1 MLATDAVDVIRYRA
15 AQNPRTPISV
25 LQRLSNDGNK
35 LLRIAV
41 ASNIR
46 TPLEILMKLSG
57 DTDDEV
63 RLAVAKNPKASPEIL
78 GQLSDDLLALL
89 YPYGTPSIGARVFP
103 DADVPLTVHSV
114 AGTKVTFVNAAL
126 TTMPPLTL
134 SPVKTAFGEA
144 VFTALLGLGKKP
156 SDTNSF
162 FTTAAA
168 SYTAGG
174 PDPTGIVGVQ
184 YAATFGSLNILDTL
198 DGWTVTPEIQLEPV
212 TTDLLGTVDYTVSG
226 VTCTATCTP
235 LGLTES
241 QLLGA
246 LPIAKDRGSSLKG
259 AADLVIT
266 GAGGLTVTLKNA
278 TMLRGPLQ
286 WGNTTLR
293 AGDVAFTAHRAF
305 SQGTPGAA
313 HRAFTNG
320 APGAVF
326 SVEMAA

>member
-1 MLATDAVDVIRYRA
+1 MAINRTNILRGPGTVIYNTGNDAQTIFDASGITADVETSTGDVPSSVSGTLDRFKTDQVGTIRF
-15 AQNPRTPISV
+15 TPC
-25 LQRLSNDGNK
+25 
-35 LLRIAV
+35 
-41 ASNIR
+41 
-46 TPLEILMKLSG
+46 
-57 DTDDEV
+57 
-63 RLAVAKNPKASPEIL
+63 
-78 GQLSDDLLALL
+78 GQLSAELLELL
-89 YPYGTPSIGARVFP
+89 YPYGTPTIGARVFP
-103 DADVPLTVHSV
+103 DTDVPLTVHSV

-156 SDTNSF
+156 SDASSF
-162 FTTAAA
+162 FTAAA
-168 SYTAGG
+168 AAYTAGG

-184 YAATFGSLNILDTL
+184 YAATFGSLSILDTL

-235 LGLTES
+235 LGLTEA

-246 LPIAKDRGSSLKG
+246 LPLAKNRGASLAG
-259 AADLVIT
+259 ADDLVIT

-278 TMLRGPLQ
+278 TMMRGPLQ

-293 AGDVAFTAHRAF
+293 AGEVQFTAHR
-305 SQGTPGAA
+305 S
-313 HRAFTNG
+313 FTDG
-320 APGAVF
+320 APGPVF
-326 SVEMAA
+326 SVEMTPSS

>member
-1 MLATDAVDVIRYRA
+1 MESSSQEIPSSVSGAIDTIKTDQVGTIRL
-15 AQNPRTPISV
+15 TPC
-25 LQRLSNDGNK
+25 
-35 LLRIAV
+35 
-41 ASNIR
+41 
-46 TPLEILMKLSG
+46 
-57 DTDDEV
+57 
-63 RLAVAKNPKASPEIL
+63 

-89 YPYGTPSIGARVFP
+89 YPYGTPTIGARVFP

-126 TTMPPLTL
+126 TTMPPLLL

-156 SDTNSF
+156 SDANSF

-168 SYTAGG
+168 AYASGG

-184 YAATFGSLNILDTL
+184 YSATFGSLNILDTL

-235 LGLTES
+235 LGLTEA

-246 LPIAKDRGSSLKG
+246 LPITKDRGTSLKG

-293 AGDVAFTAHRAF
+293 AGEVQFT
-305 SQGTPGAA
+305 A

>member
-1 MLATDAVDVIRYRA
+1 MAINRTNILRGPGTVIFNTGNDAQTIFDATGITADVESSSQEIPSSVSGAIDTIKTDQVGTIRL
-15 AQNPRTPISV
+15 TPC
-25 LQRLSNDGNK
+25 
-35 LLRIAV
+35 
-41 ASNIR
+41 
-46 TPLEILMKLSG
+46 
-57 DTDDEV
+57 
-63 RLAVAKNPKASPEIL
+63 

-246 LPIAKDRGSSLKG
+246 LPIAKDRGTSLKG

-293 AGDVAFTAHRAF
+293 AGEVAFTAHRAF
-305 SQGTPGAA
+305 SQGTPGA
-313 HRAFTNG
+313 
-320 APGAVF
+320 VF
-326 SVEMAA
+326 SVAMTPASSS

>member
-1 MLATDAVDVIRYRA
+1 MAINRTNILRGPGTVIYNTGNDAQTIFDATGITADVESSSQEIPSSVSGAIDTIKTDQVGTIRL
-15 AQNPRTPISV
+15 TPC
-25 LQRLSNDGNK
+25 
-35 LLRIAV
+35 
-41 ASNIR
+41 
-46 TPLEILMKLSG
+46 
-57 DTDDEV
+57 
-63 RLAVAKNPKASPEIL
+63 

-103 DADVPLTVHSV
+103 DADVPITVHSV

-156 SDTNSF
+156 SDASSF
-162 FTTAAA
+162 FTTAAV

-293 AGDVAFTAHRAF
+293 AGEVQFT
-305 SQGTPGAA
+305 A

>member
-1 MLATDAVDVIRYRA
+1 MAITRTNILRGPGTVIYNTGNDAQTIFDATGITADVESSSQEIPSSVSGAIDTIKTDQVGTIRL
-15 AQNPRTPISV
+15 TPC
-25 LQRLSNDGNK
+25 
-35 LLRIAV
+35 
-41 ASNIR
+41 
-46 TPLEILMKLSG
+46 
-57 DTDDEV
+57 
-63 RLAVAKNPKASPEIL
+63 

-89 YPYGTPSIGARVFP
+89 YPYGTPTIGARVFP

-156 SDTNSF
+156 SDANSF

-168 SYTAGG
+168 AYASGG

-184 YAATFGSLNILDTL
+184 YSATFGSLNILDTL

-246 LPIAKDRGSSLKG
+246 LPIAKDRGTSLKG

-293 AGDVAFTAHRAF
+293 AGEVQFT
-305 SQGTPGAA
+305 A

>member
-1 MLATDAVDVIRYRA
+1 MAINRTNILRGPGTVIYNTGNDAQTIFDATGITADVESSSQEIPSSVSGAIDTIKTDQVGTIRL
-15 AQNPRTPISV
+15 TPC
-25 LQRLSNDGNK
+25 
-35 LLRIAV
+35 
-41 ASNIR
+41 
-46 TPLEILMKLSG
+46 
-57 DTDDEV
+57 
-63 RLAVAKNPKASPEIL
+63 

-89 YPYGTPSIGARVFP
+89 YPYGTPTIGARVFP

-144 VFTALLGLGKKP
+144 VFKALLGLGKKP
-156 SDTNSF
+156 SDASSF

-168 SYTAGG
+168 AYASGG

-235 LGLTES
+235 LGLTEA

-246 LPIAKDRGSSLKG
+246 LPIAKDRGTSLKG

-293 AGDVAFTAHRAF
+293 AGEVQFT
-305 SQGTPGAA
+305 A

>member
-1 MLATDAVDVIRYRA
+1 MAINRTNILRGPGTVIYNTGDDAQTIFDATGITADVESSSQEISSSVSGAIDTIKTDQVGTIRL
-15 AQNPRTPISV
+15 TPC
-25 LQRLSNDGNK
+25 
-35 LLRIAV
+35 
-41 ASNIR
+41 
-46 TPLEILMKLSG
+46 
-57 DTDDEV
+57 
-63 RLAVAKNPKASPEIL
+63 
-78 GQLSDDLLALL
+78 GQLSADLLALL

-126 TTMPPLTL
+126 TRMPPLTL

-156 SDTNSF
+156 SDANSF

-293 AGDVAFTAHRAF
+293 AGEVQFTAHRAF
-305 SQGTPGAA
+305 TD
-313 HRAFTNG
+313 G

>member
-1 MLATDAVDVIRYRA
+1 MAIYRTNILRGPGTVIFSTGNDAQTIFDATGITADVESSSQEIPSSVSGAIDTIKTDQVGTIRL
-15 AQNPRTPISV
+15 TPC
-25 LQRLSNDGNK
+25 
-35 LLRIAV
+35 
-41 ASNIR
+41 
-46 TPLEILMKLSG
+46 
-57 DTDDEV
+57 
-63 RLAVAKNPKASPEIL
+63 

-89 YPYGTPSIGARVFP
+89 YPYGTPTIGARVFP

-156 SDTNSF
+156 SDANSF

-168 SYTAGG
+168 AYASGG

-184 YAATFGSLNILDTL
+184 YSATFGSLNILDTL

-235 LGLTES
+235 LGLTEA

-246 LPIAKDRGSSLKG
+246 LPITKDRGTSLKG

-293 AGDVAFTAHRAF
+293 AGEVAFTAHRAF
-305 SQGTPGAA
+305 SQGTPGA
-313 HRAFTNG
+313 
-320 APGAVF
+320 VF
-326 SVEMAA
+326 SVAMTPASSS

>member
-1 MLATDAVDVIRYRA
+1 MAITRTNILRGPGTVIFNTGNDAQTIFDATGITADVESSSQEIPSSVSGAIDTIKTDQVGTIRL
-15 AQNPRTPISV
+15 TPC
-25 LQRLSNDGNK
+25 
-35 LLRIAV
+35 
-41 ASNIR
+41 
-46 TPLEILMKLSG
+46 
-57 DTDDEV
+57 
-63 RLAVAKNPKASPEIL
+63 

-89 YPYGTPSIGARVFP
+89 YPYGTPTIGARVFP

-126 TTMPPLTL
+126 TTMPPLQL

-144 VFTALLGLGKKP
+144 VFTSLLGLGKKP

-168 SYTAGG
+168 AYASGG

-184 YAATFGSLNILDTL
+184 YSATFGSLNILDTL

-235 LGLTES
+235 LGLTEA

-246 LPIAKDRGSSLKG
+246 LPITKDRGTSLKG

-293 AGDVAFTAHRAF
+293 AGEVQFT
-305 SQGTPGAA
+305 A

>member
-1 MLATDAVDVIRYRA
+1 MAINRTNILRGPGTVIFNTGNDAQTIFDATGITADVESSSQEIPSSVSGAIDTIKTDQVGTIRL
-15 AQNPRTPISV
+15 TPC
-25 LQRLSNDGNK
+25 
-35 LLRIAV
+35 
-41 ASNIR
+41 
-46 TPLEILMKLSG
+46 
-57 DTDDEV
+57 
-63 RLAVAKNPKASPEIL
+63 

-89 YPYGTPSIGARVFP
+89 YPYGTPTIGARVFP

-156 SDTNSF
+156 SDANSF

-168 SYTAGG
+168 AYASGG

-184 YAATFGSLNILDTL
+184 YSATFGSLNILDTL

-235 LGLTES
+235 LGLTEA

-293 AGDVAFTAHRAF
+293 AGEVQFT
-305 SQGTPGAA
+305 A

>member
-1 MLATDAVDVIRYRA
+1 MAINRTNILRGPGTVIYNTGDDAQTIFDATGITADVESSSQEIPSSVSGAIDTIKTDQVGTIRL
-15 AQNPRTPISV
+15 TPCGQPS
-25 LQRLSNDGNK
+25 
-35 LLRIAV
+35 
-41 ASNIR
+41 
-46 TPLEILMKLSG
+46 
-57 DTDDEV
+57 DE
-63 RLAVAKNPKASPEIL
+63 
-78 GQLSDDLLALL
+78 LLALL
-89 YPYGTPSIGARVFP
+89 YPYGTPTIGARVFP

-126 TTMPPLTL
+126 TKMPPLTL

-174 PDPTGIVGVQ
+174 PDPTGIVGVR

-198 DGWTVTPEIQLEPV
+198 DGWTVTPEIQLQPV

-235 LGLTES
+235 LGP
-241 QLLGA
+241 

-293 AGDVAFTAHRAF
+293 AGEVQFTAHRAF
-305 SQGTPGAA
+305 TDGE
-313 HRAFTNG
+313 
-320 APGAVF
+320 PGAVF

>member
-1 MLATDAVDVIRYRA
+1 MAINRTNILRGPGTVIFNTGNDAQTIFDATGITADVESSSQEIPSSVSGAIDTIKTDQVGTIRL
-15 AQNPRTPISV
+15 TPC
-25 LQRLSNDGNK
+25 
-35 LLRIAV
+35 
-41 ASNIR
+41 
-46 TPLEILMKLSG
+46 
-57 DTDDEV
+57 
-63 RLAVAKNPKASPEIL
+63 

-134 SPVKTAFGEA
+134 SPVKTSFGEA

-156 SDTNSF
+156 SDTSSF

-168 SYTAGG
+168 AYASGG

-198 DGWTVTPEIQLEPV
+198 DGWTVTPEIQLQPV

-235 LGLTES
+235 LGLTEA

-246 LPIAKDRGSSLKG
+246 LPITKDRGTSLKG

-293 AGDVAFTAHRAF
+293 AGEVQFT
-305 SQGTPGAA
+305 A

>member
-1 MLATDAVDVIRYRA
+1 MAINRTNILRGPGTVIFNTGNNAQTIFDATGITADVESSSQEIPSSVSGAIDTIKTDQVGTIRL
-15 AQNPRTPISV
+15 TPC
-25 LQRLSNDGNK
+25 
-35 LLRIAV
+35 
-41 ASNIR
+41 
-46 TPLEILMKLSG
+46 
-57 DTDDEV
+57 
-63 RLAVAKNPKASPEIL
+63 

-89 YPYGTPSIGARVFP
+89 YPYGTPTIGARVFP

-134 SPVKTAFGEA
+134 SPVKTSFGEA

-235 LGLTES
+235 LGLTEA

-246 LPIAKDRGSSLKG
+246 LPITKDRGTSLKG

-293 AGDVAFTAHRAF
+293 AGEVQFT
-305 SQGTPGAA
+305 A

>member
-1 MLATDAVDVIRYRA
+1 MAINRTNILRGPGTVIYNTGNDAQTIFDATGITADVESSSQEIPSSVSGAIDTIKTDQVGTIRL
-15 AQNPRTPISV
+15 TPC
-25 LQRLSNDGNK
+25 
-35 LLRIAV
+35 
-41 ASNIR
+41 
-46 TPLEILMKLSG
+46 
-57 DTDDEV
+57 
-63 RLAVAKNPKASPEIL
+63 

-168 SYTAGG
+168 AYASGG

-184 YAATFGSLNILDTL
+184 YSATFGSLNILDTL

-246 LPIAKDRGSSLKG
+246 LPIAKDRGTSLKG

-293 AGDVAFTAHRAF
+293 AGEVQFTAHRAF
-305 SQGTPGAA
+305 TD
-313 HRAFTNG
+313 G

>member
-1 MLATDAVDVIRYRA
+1 M
-15 AQNPRTPISV
+15 
-25 LQRLSNDGNK
+25 
-35 LLRIAV
+35 
-41 ASNIR
+41 
-46 TPLEILMKLSG
+46 
-57 DTDDEV
+57 
-63 RLAVAKNPKASPEIL
+63 
-78 GQLSDDLLALL
+78 
-89 YPYGTPSIGARVFP
+89 
-103 DADVPLTVHSV
+103 
-114 AGTKVTFVNAAL
+114 
-126 TTMPPLTL
+126 
-134 SPVKTAFGEA
+134 
-144 VFTALLGLGKKP
+144 
-156 SDTNSF
+156 
-162 FTTAAA
+162 
-168 SYTAGG
+168 
-174 PDPTGIVGVQ
+174 GVQ
-184 YAATFGSLNILDTL
+184 YSATFGSLNILDTL

-293 AGDVAFTAHRAF
+293 AGEVQFTAHRAF
-305 SQGTPGAA
+305 TD
-313 HRAFTNG
+313 G

>member
-1 MLATDAVDVIRYRA
+1 MAINRTNILRGPGTVIYNTGDDAQTIFDATGITADVESSSQEIPSSVSGAIDTIKTDQVGTIRL
-15 AQNPRTPISV
+15 TPC
-25 LQRLSNDGNK
+25 
-35 LLRIAV
+35 
-41 ASNIR
+41 
-46 TPLEILMKLSG
+46 
-57 DTDDEV
+57 
-63 RLAVAKNPKASPEIL
+63 

-156 SDTNSF
+156 SDANSF

-184 YAATFGSLNILDTL
+184 YAATFGSLNIYDTL

-293 AGDVAFTAHRAF
+293 AGEVQFTAHRAF
-305 SQGTPGAA
+305 TA
-313 HRAFTNG
+313 G

>member
-1 MLATDAVDVIRYRA
+1 MAINRTNILRGPGTVIFNTGNDAQIIFDATGITADVESSSQEIPSSVSGAIDTIKTDQVGTIRL
-15 AQNPRTPISV
+15 TPC
-25 LQRLSNDGNK
+25 
-35 LLRIAV
+35 
-41 ASNIR
+41 
-46 TPLEILMKLSG
+46 
-57 DTDDEV
+57 
-63 RLAVAKNPKASPEIL
+63 

-156 SDTNSF
+156 SDANSF
-162 FTTAAA
+162 FTTATAA
-168 SYTAGG
+168 YASSG

-293 AGDVAFTAHRAF
+293 AGEVQFT
-305 SQGTPGAA
+305 A

>member
-1 MLATDAVDVIRYRA
+1 MAINRTNILRGPGTVIFNTGNDAQTIFDATGITADVESSSQEIPSSVSGAIDTIKTDQVGTIRL
-15 AQNPRTPISV
+15 TPC
-25 LQRLSNDGNK
+25 
-35 LLRIAV
+35 
-41 ASNIR
+41 
-46 TPLEILMKLSG
+46 
-57 DTDDEV
+57 
-63 RLAVAKNPKASPEIL
+63 

-89 YPYGTPSIGARVFP
+89 YPYGTPTIGARVFP

-126 TTMPPLTL
+126 TTMPPLQL

-156 SDTNSF
+156 SDANSF

-198 DGWTVTPEIQLEPV
+198 DGWTVTPEIQLQPV

-293 AGDVAFTAHRAF
+293 AGEVQFT
-305 SQGTPGAA
+305 A

>member
-1 MLATDAVDVIRYRA
+1 MAINRTNILRGPGTVIYNTGNA
-15 AQNPRTPISV
+15 AQTIFDATGITADVESSSQEIPSSVSGAIDTIKTDQVGTIRLTPC
-25 LQRLSNDGNK
+25 
-35 LLRIAV
+35 
-41 ASNIR
+41 
-46 TPLEILMKLSG
+46 
-57 DTDDEV
+57 
-63 RLAVAKNPKASPEIL
+63 

-89 YPYGTPSIGARVFP
+89 YPYGTPTIGARVFP

-114 AGTKVTFVNAAL
+114 AGTKVTFVNAAI
-126 TTMPPLTL
+126 TTMPPLQL

-156 SDTNSF
+156 SDASSF

-168 SYTAGG
+168 AYASGG

-184 YAATFGSLNILDTL
+184 YSATFGSLNILDTL

-235 LGLTES
+235 LGLTEA

-246 LPIAKDRGSSLKG
+246 LPITNDRGTSLKG

-293 AGDVAFTAHRAF
+293 AGEVQFT
-305 SQGTPGAA
+305 A

>member
-1 MLATDAVDVIRYRA
+1 MAINRTNILRGPGTVIYNTGNDAQTIFDATGITADVESSSKEIPSSVSGAIDTIKTDQVGTIRL
-15 AQNPRTPISV
+15 TPC
-25 LQRLSNDGNK
+25 
-35 LLRIAV
+35 
-41 ASNIR
+41 
-46 TPLEILMKLSG
+46 
-57 DTDDEV
+57 
-63 RLAVAKNPKASPEIL
+63 

-89 YPYGTPSIGARVFP
+89 YPYGTPTIGARVFP

-156 SDTNSF
+156 SDANSF
-162 FTTAAA
+162 FTTASAA
-168 SYTAGG
+168 YASGG

-184 YAATFGSLNILDTL
+184 YSATFGSLNILDTL

-246 LPIAKDRGSSLKG
+246 LPIANIPDPATLAAFSIDTFALVHPLSFASAATSGSLMKQCTAQPSFSAAALLMPDFAICVSVTISHPDRSASS
-259 AADLVIT
+259 AFSTAPSE
-266 GAGGLTVTLKNA
+266 NA
-278 TMLRGPLQ
+278 R
-286 WGNTTLR
+286 
-293 AGDVAFTAHRAF
+293 FTA
-305 SQGTPGAA
+305 
-313 HRAFTNG
+313 
-320 APGAVF
+320 
-326 SVEMAA
+326 